1 MMENINISIIKLE
14 TKNLLKSNTNM
25 MCFKCSMIIKT
36 LSLGYTPFTR
46 TKIIQIRDLDSYLD
60 CYLDR
65 DPEVVPVYTGHSLFN
80 TTKRITLFFIVQP
93 MLHRNPDNI
102 GIKVI

>member
-1 MMENINISIIKLE
+1 MFYKIFTWTKLHLWICFIWKHIVFNKLWY
-14 TKNLLKSNTNM
+14 KNNQTWS
-25 MCFKCSMIIKT
+25 FS
-36 LSLGYTPFTR
+36 YTRFTW
-46 TKIIQIRDLDSYLD
+46 TKIIQIPDLDSYLD

-65 DPEVVPVYTGHSLFN
+65 DPEVVPVYTGHSSFN
-80 TTKRITLFFIVQP
+80 TTKRITLFFIVQT